1 VVQNWLQIP
10 ILLLFECVV
19 VGSSAHNLMQVFMQ
33 ALMHEGGLMKYL
45 IGKKLMTF
53 DANGV
58 FFFKALGQ
66 VLIGKFLMGGL
77 HIPQGFITWL
87 IEPIWQFRLYHIC
100 KW

>member
-10 ILLLFECVV
+10 IFLSFKCVV
-19 VGSSAHNLMQVFMQ
+19 VGSSADNLTQVFMQ

-58 FFFKALGQ
+58 FFFR
-66 VLIGKFLMGGL
+66 
-77 HIPQGFITWL
+77 H
-87 IEPIWQFRLYHIC
+87 
-100 KW
+100 

>member
-1 VVQNWLQIP
+1 MVQNWLRIP
-10 ILLLFECVV
+10 ILLSFECVV
-19 VGSSAHNLMQVFMQ
+19 VESSADNLTQVFMQ
-33 ALMHEGGLMKYL
+33 ALMHEGSLMKYL

-58 FFFKALGQ
+58 LFFKALGQ
-66 VLIGKFLMGGL
+66 VLFGKILMGGV

-87 IEPIWQFRLYHIC
+87 IKPIWQFRLCHIC